1 MSNKYSKMIIFYVF
15 CLCFI
20 GLIGISAA
28 FFTSLTPS
36 ESGSTIVA
44 KGGSMNIRYDNKS
57 ANISV
62 SNIYP
67 REEAWVTKKF
77 QVIGNNTT
85 DLLMFYKVKMVIDN
99 NEFGVDLSYKL
110 TGTNTANSGALIPNV
125 SSNAYIGER
134 DVTFGTGYHVKGKNN
149 VHEYT
154 LQIFFKPRNTGYDI
168 DDNQNY
174 GQEANFAA
182 HLVIEIDGTSTEK
195 APKNWDKAGSNT
207 LLAGIKKNYAS
218 PTATL
223 TNPITDASASN
234 EAVMSLAPDDYGI
247 SYYFRGNVQ
256 NNFVSFAGMCWR
268 IVRITGDGSIKLA
281 LYDYSSANCTNTG
294 DTLAFAR
301 YNGDTYRTEF
311 NKSVPE
317 KVNRYYDSQNT
328 LEGNDKYNDLILNPR
343 NNSYQLLPLATINN
357 SNYNAYIGFMYG
369 TPNSNTYAATHAN
382 INKSGILQNLETW
395 YKAKLTSY
403 TEKLADTIWCND
415 KSTVKDVTINQFG
428 SVNGELH
435 KYSETYNGLGYQKE
449 LTFYGSTIRNYA
461 FESNV
466 NSSTYGTGP
475 SLICPKD
482 NDGGK
487 LSKFTVDD
495 TVNGNGNLDYKI
507 GLLTVDEMV
516 LAGMTTDSTY
526 FNNNYDENS
535 VTSYLRSNANN
546 NYWTLSPL
554 AFDDDG
560 AYVWYFDANG
570 VLFRNGASSS
580 YALRPVVSLK
590 SATTISGGNGTSSSP
605 FIVN

>member
-1 MSNKYSKMIIFYVF
+1 MEKKNKIIIIAIVLALAVLFS
-15 CLCFI
+15 
-20 GLIGISAA
+20 GLTYAY
-28 FFTSLTPS
+28 FTSATSS

-44 KGGSMNIRYDNKS
+44 KGGQMNVVYDNKS

-99 NEFGVDLSYKL
+99 NEFGLDLSYKL

-125 SSNAYIGER
+125 LSNAYIGKQ
-134 DVTFGTGYHVKGKNN
+134 DVSLGTGYHVKGTGN

-154 LQIFFKPRNTGYDI
+154 LQIFLKPRNTGNDRR
-168 DDNQNY
+168 DNQNY

-182 HLVIEIDGTSTEK
+182 HLVIEIDGTSTTSS
-195 APKNWDKAGSNT
+195 PSNWDDAGSNT

-281 LYDYSSANCTNTG
+281 LYDYSSASCTNTG

-301 YNGDTYRTEF
+301 YNGDTYKTKF
-311 NKSVPE
+311 NE
-317 KVNRYYDSQNT
+317 NRD
-328 LEGNDKYNDLILNPR
+328 D
-343 NNSYQLLPLATINN
+343 
-357 SNYNAYIGFMYG
+357 NAYIGFMYG

-382 INKSGILQNLETW
+382 INKSTILQNLETW
-395 YKAKLTSY
+395 YKSKLTAY

-415 KSTVKDVTINQFG
+415 KSTVKDVT
-428 SVNGELH
+428 VNFFESANGVLNKE
-435 KYSETYNGLGYQKE
+435 SMPSSGLGYQKE
-449 LTFYGSTIRNYA
+449 MTMYGSTIRNYA
-461 FESNV
+461 FEQSD
-466 NSSTYGTGP
+466 NSYTYGTGP
-475 SLICPKD
+475 SLMCSKD

-507 GLLTVDEMV
+507 GLLTADEMI
-516 LAGMTTDSTY
+516 LAGMATY
-526 FNNNYDENS
+526 PVYINNNYDENL
-535 VTSYLRSNANN
+535 VTSYLRSNATIDW
-546 NYWTLSPL
+546 YWTLSPD
-554 AFDDDG
+554 AFDGGDAFVWHSVYGGLLGDDFVDRSR
-560 AYVWYFDANG
+560 AV
-570 VLFRNGASSS
+570 
-580 YALRPVVSLK
+580 RPVVSLK
-590 SATTISGGNGTSSSP
+590 SATTISGGNGTASSP
-605 FIVN
+605 FVIN

>member
-1 MSNKYSKMIIFYVF
+1 MEKRNKIIIAAIIIALVI
-15 CLCFI
+15 LCS
-20 GLIGISAA
+20 GLTYAY
-28 FFTSLTPS
+28 FTSATSS

-44 KGGSMNIRYDNKS
+44 KGGQMNVVYDNKS

-99 NEFGVDLSYKL
+99 NEFGLDLSYKL
-110 TGTNTANSGALIPNV
+110 TGTNTSNSGALIPNV
-125 SSNAYIGER
+125 SSNAYIGEH
-134 DVTFGTGYHVKGKNN
+134 DVSLGTGFHVKGTNKI
-149 VHEYT
+149 HEYT
-154 LQIFFKPRNTGYDI
+154 LQIFLKPRNTGNDST
-168 DDNQNY
+168 DNQNY

-256 NNFVSFAGMCWR
+256 NNFVSFANMCWR
-268 IVRITGDGSIKLA
+268 IVRITGDGSVKLA
-281 LYDYSSANCTNTG
+281 LYDYSSASCTNTG

-301 YNGDTYRTEF
+301 YNGDTYKTKF
-311 NKSVPE
+311 NE
-317 KVNRYYDSQNT
+317 NRD
-328 LEGNDKYNDLILNPR
+328 D
-343 NNSYQLLPLATINN
+343 
-357 SNYNAYIGFMYG
+357 NAYIGFMYG

-382 INKSGILQNLETW
+382 INKSTALQNLETW

-415 KSTVKDVTINQFG
+415 KSTVKNVT
-428 SVNGELH
+428 VNFFEPADGVLNKE
-435 KYSETYNGLGYQKE
+435 SMPFPGLGYQKE
-449 LTFYGSTIRNYA
+449 VTAYGSGIRNYA
-461 FESNV
+461 FEESY
-466 NSSTYGTGP
+466 NSSANGTGP

-495 TVNGNGNLDYKI
+495 IVNGNGNLDYKI
-507 GLLTVDEMV
+507 GLLTADEMV
-516 LAGMTTDSTY
+516 LAGMATGPM
-526 FNNNYDENS
+526 FMNNNYDQNS
-535 VTSYLRSNANN
+535 VTSYLRSNANDY
-546 NYWTLSPL
+546 YWTLSPVV
-554 AFDDDG
+554 FRD
-560 AYVWYFDANG
+560 VDAG
-570 VLFRNGASSS
+570 VLFSDGDGSLGGGYVGGSF
-580 YALRPVVSLK
+580 ALRPIVSLK
-590 SATTISGGNGTSSSP
+590 SATTISGGNGTASSP
-605 FIVN
+605 FVVN

>member
-1 MSNKYSKMIIFYVF
+1 MEKRNKIIIIAIVLALAVLFS
-15 CLCFI
+15 
-20 GLIGISAA
+20 GLTYAY
-28 FFTSLTPS
+28 FTSATSS

-44 KGGSMNIRYDNKS
+44 KGGQMNVVYDNKS

-99 NEFGVDLSYKL
+99 NEFGLDLSYKL

-125 SSNAYIGER
+125 SSNAYIGEQ
-134 DVTFGTGYHVKGKNN
+134 DVSLGTGYHVKGTNKI
-149 VHEYT
+149 HDYT
-154 LQIFFKPRNTGYDI
+154 LQIFFKPRNSGD
-168 DDNQNY
+168 DSSDNQNY

-195 APKNWDKAGSNT
+195 APKNWDDAGSNT

-234 EAVMSLAPDDYGI
+234 EAVMGLAPDDYGI

-268 IVRITGDGSIKLA
+268 IVRITGDGSVKLA

-294 DTLAFAR
+294 NDLAFAR
-301 YNGDTYRTEF
+301 YSGTTYKTKFNENGD
-311 NKSVPE
+311 
-317 KVNRYYDSQNT
+317 D
-328 LEGNDKYNDLILNPR
+328 
-343 NNSYQLLPLATINN
+343 
-357 SNYNAYIGFMYG
+357 NAYIGFMYG
-369 TPNSNTYAATHAN
+369 TPNSTTYAATHAN
-382 INKSGILQNLETW
+382 INKSTILQNLETW

-403 TEKLADTIWCND
+403 TDKLADTIWCND
-415 KSTVKDVTINQFG
+415 KSTIKDVTFNGFESVDGVLNKG
-428 SVNGELH
+428 SMPFP
-435 KYSETYNGLGYQKE
+435 GLGYQKE
-449 LTFYGSTIRNYA
+449 LTFYGSGIRNYMS
-461 FESNV
+461 EQSYPSYTN
-466 NSSTYGTGP
+466 GTGP

-516 LAGMTTDSTY
+516 LAGMATISAY
-526 FNNNYDENS
+526 YNNNYDKNS
-535 VTSYLRSNANN
+535 VTSYLRSNANDE
-546 NYWTLSPL
+546 YWSLSPL
-554 AFDDDG
+554 AFDGVSAGVWNSDNFGNLDDD
-560 AYVWYFDANG
+560 YLINSD
-570 VLFRNGASSS
+570 
-580 YALRPVVSLK
+580 ALRPVVSLK
-590 SATTISGGNGTSSSP
+590 SATTISGGNGTASSP
-605 FIVN
+605 FVIN

>member
-1 MSNKYSKMIIFYVF
+1 MEKRNKIVIIAIVLALAVLFS
-15 CLCFI
+15 
-20 GLIGISAA
+20 GLTYAY
-28 FFTSLTPS
+28 FTSATSS

-44 KGGSMNIRYDNKS
+44 KGGTMNVVYDNKS
-57 ANISV
+57 DNISV

-125 SSNAYIGER
+125 SSNAYIGEQ
-134 DVTFGTGYHVKGKNN
+134 DVSLGTGYHVKGTGN

-154 LQIFFKPRNTGYDI
+154 LQIFFKPRNNGNDSS
-168 DDNQNY
+168 DNQNY

-182 HLVIEIDGTSTEK
+182 HLVIEMDGTSTEK
-195 APKNWDKAGSNT
+195 APKNWDDAGSNT

-256 NNFVSFAGMCWR
+256 NNFVSFANMCWR

-281 LYDYSSANCTNTG
+281 LYDYSSASCTNTG

-301 YNGDTYRTEF
+301 YNGDTYKTKF
-311 NKSVPE
+311 NE
-317 KVNRYYDSQNT
+317 Q
-328 LEGNDKYNDLILNPR
+328 YND
-343 NNSYQLLPLATINN
+343 
-357 SNYNAYIGFMYG
+357 NAYIGFMYG

-382 INKSGILQNLETW
+382 TNKSTILQNLETW
-395 YKAKLTSY
+395 YKAKLTAY
-403 TEKLADTIWCND
+403 TEKLADTVWCND
-415 KSTVKDVTINQFG
+415 KSTVKNVTMNIFD
-428 SVNGELH
+428 SANGVLNKESRPLP
-435 KYSETYNGLGYQKE
+435 GLGYQKE
-449 LTFYGSTIRNYA
+449 MTMYGSTIRNMGG
-461 FESNV
+461 EQGGV
-466 NSSTYGTGP
+466 EISTNGTGP

-507 GLLTVDEMV
+507 GLLTADEMI
-516 LAGMTTDSTY
+516 LAGMATESVYT
-526 FNNNYDENS
+526 NNNYDENS
-535 VTSYLRSNANN
+535 VTSYLISNANYY
-546 NYWTLSPL
+546 YWTLSPVDFI
-554 AFDDDG
+554 AGSAGVWSSANDG
-560 AYVWYFDANG
+560 YLDVDG
-570 VLFRNGASSS
+570 VADFSK
-580 YALRPVVSLK
+580 LRPVVSLK
-590 SATTISGGNGTSSSP
+590 FATTISGGNGTASSP
-605 FIVN
+605 FVIN

>member
-1 MSNKYSKMIIFYVF
+1 MEKRNKIVIIAIVLALAVLFS
-15 CLCFI
+15 
-20 GLIGISAA
+20 GLTYAY
-28 FFTSLTPS
+28 FTSATSS

-44 KGGSMNIRYDNKS
+44 KGGTMNVVYDNKS
-57 ANISV
+57 DNISV

-125 SSNAYIGER
+125 SSNAYIGEQ
-134 DVTFGTGYHVKGKNN
+134 DVSLGTGYHVKGTGN

-154 LQIFFKPRNTGYDI
+154 LQIFFKPRNNGSDSSN
-168 DDNQNY
+168 NQNY
-174 GQEANFAA
+174 AQQANFAA

-195 APKNWDKAGSNT
+195 APKNWDDAGSNT

-256 NNFVSFAGMCWR
+256 NNFVSFANMCWR

-281 LYDYSSANCTNTG
+281 LYDYSSASCTNTG
-294 DTLAFAR
+294 DTLAYAR
-301 YNGDTYRTEF
+301 YNGNTYKTKF
-311 NKSVPE
+311 NE
-317 KVNRYYDSQNT
+317 QYD
-328 LEGNDKYNDLILNPR
+328 D
-343 NNSYQLLPLATINN
+343 
-357 SNYNAYIGFMYG
+357 NAYIGFMYG
-369 TPNSNTYAATHAN
+369 TPNSTTYAATHAN
-382 INKSGILQNLETW
+382 INKSTILQNLETW
-395 YKAKLTSY
+395 YKAKLTAY

-415 KSTVKDVTINQFG
+415 KSTVKDVTASLFE
-428 SVNGELH
+428 SANGVLN
-435 KYSETYNGLGYQKE
+435 KKSISYSGLGYQKE
-449 LTFYGSTIRNYA
+449 NTAYGSTIRNA
-461 FESNV
+461 GIEQGEKKA
-466 NSSTYGTGP
+466 THGTGP
-475 SLICPKD
+475 SLICQKD

-507 GLLTVDEMV
+507 GLLTADEMV
-516 LAGMTTDSTY
+516 LAGMATY
-526 FNNNYDENS
+526 PVYNNNNYDQNS
-535 VTSYLRSNANN
+535 VTSYLRSNATINW
-546 NYWTLSPL
+546 YWTLSPDFGGD
-554 AFDDDG
+554 AAD
-560 AYVWYFDANG
+560 VWGSGGGG
-570 VLFRNGASSS
+570 VLGDGHVDFFD
-580 YALRPVVSLK
+580 ALRPVVSLK

-605 FIVN
+605 FVVN

>member
-1 MSNKYSKMIIFYVF
+1 MDKKNKIIIIAIVLALAVLFS
-15 CLCFI
+15 
-20 GLIGISAA
+20 GLTYAY
-28 FFTSLTPS
+28 FTSATSS

-44 KGGSMNIRYDNKS
+44 KGGQMNVVYDNKS

-85 DLLMFYKVKMVIDN
+85 DLLMFYKVKMVVDN
-99 NEFGVDLSYKL
+99 NEFGLDLSYKL
-110 TGTNTANSGALIPNV
+110 TGTNTSNSGALIPNV

-134 DVTFGTGYHVKGKNN
+134 DVSLGTGYHVKGTNKI
-149 VHEYT
+149 HEYT
-154 LQIFFKPRNTGYDI
+154 LQIFFKPRNTGYDS

-182 HLVIEIDGTSTEK
+182 HLVIEIDGTSTTSS
-195 APKNWDKAGSNT
+195 PSNWDDAGSNT

-256 NNFVSFAGMCWR
+256 NNFVSFANMCWR

-281 LYDYSSANCTNTG
+281 LYDYSSASCTNTG

-301 YNGDTYRTEF
+301 YNGDTYTTKF
-311 NKSVPE
+311 NE
-317 KVNRYYDSQNT
+317 KRD
-328 LEGNDKYNDLILNPR
+328 D
-343 NNSYQLLPLATINN
+343 
-357 SNYNAYIGFMYG
+357 NAYVGFMYG

-395 YKAKLTSY
+395 YKSELTAY

-415 KSTVKDVTINQFG
+415 KSTDKDVTANFFE
-428 SVNGELH
+428 SANGVLNKESIP
-435 KYSETYNGLGYQKE
+435 YSGLGYQKE
-449 LTFYGSTIRNYA
+449 NTAYGSGIRNYPL
-461 FESNV
+461 ESSDNRF
-466 NSSTYGTGP
+466 TYGTGP

-482 NDGGK
+482 NSGGK

-507 GLLTVDEMV
+507 GLLTADEMA
-516 LAGMTTDSTY
+516 LAGMATGQVY
-526 FNNNYDENS
+526 INNNYDENS

-546 NYWTLSPL
+546 NYWTLSPFD
-554 AFDDDG
+554 FDDVSAD
-560 AYVWYFDANG
+560 VWYSFYIGGLAAVHVG
-570 VLFRNGASSS
+570 GSF
-580 YALRPVVSLK
+580 ALRPVVSLK
-590 SATTISGGNGTSSSP
+590 SATTISGGNGTASSP
-605 FIVN
+605 FVIN

>member
-99 NEFGVDLSYKL
+99 NEFGLDLSYKL
-110 TGTNTANSGALIPNV
+110 TGTNTSNSGALIPNV

-134 DVTFGTGYHVKGKNN
+134 DVSLGTGYHVKGTNKI
-149 VHEYT
+149 HEYT
-154 LQIFFKPRNTGYDI
+154 LQIFFKPRNTGYDS

-195 APKNWDKAGSNT
+195 APKNWNDAGSNT

-256 NNFVSFAGMCWR
+256 NNFVSFANMCWR
-268 IVRITGDGSIKLA
+268 IVRITGDGSVKLA
-281 LYDYSSANCTNTG
+281 LYDYSSASCTNTG

-301 YNGDTYRTEF
+301 YNGDTYETKF
-311 NKSVPE
+311 NE
-317 KVNRYYDSQNT
+317 NRD
-328 LEGNDKYNDLILNPR
+328 D
-343 NNSYQLLPLATINN
+343 
-357 SNYNAYIGFMYG
+357 NAYIGFMYG

-382 INKSGILQNLETW
+382 TNKSTILQNLETW
-395 YKAKLTSY
+395 YKAKLTAY

-415 KSTVKDVTINQFG
+415 KSTDKDVTANLIE
-428 SVNGELH
+428 SANGVLNKEYIVL
-435 KYSETYNGLGYQKE
+435 NGLGYQKE
-449 LTFYGSTIRNYA
+449 KTMYGSAIRNMG
-461 FESNV
+461 FESIAEK
-466 NSSTYGTGP
+466 NSTNGTGP
-475 SLICPKD
+475 SLICPND

-507 GLLTVDEMV
+507 GLLTIDEMA
-516 LAGMTTDSTY
+516 LAGMATISVY
-526 FNNNYDENS
+526 INNNYNQNS

-546 NYWTLSPL
+546 EDWTLSPL
-554 AFDDDG
+554 AFDDGG
-560 AYVWYFDANG
+560 ALVWSSFG
-570 VLFRNGASSS
+570 VGGLGYDDVDFSR
-580 YALRPVVSLK
+580 ALRPVVSLK
-590 SATTISGGNGTSSSP
+590 SATTISGGNGTASSP

>member
-1 MSNKYSKMIIFYVF
+1 MNNKYSKMIIFYVF

-20 GLIGISAA
+20 GLIGLSAA

-36 ESGSTIVA
+36 ESGSTLYA

-85 DLLMFYKVKMVIDN
+85 DLLMFYKVKMVVDN
-99 NEFGVDLSYKL
+99 NEFGLDLSYKL

-125 SSNAYIGER
+125 SSNAYIGEH
-134 DVTFGTGYHVKGKNN
+134 DVFLGTGYHVKGTNKI
-149 VHEYT
+149 HEYT
-154 LQIFFKPRNTGYDI
+154 LKIFLKPSNKD
-168 DDNQNY
+168 QNY
-174 GQEANFAA
+174 AQQANFAA
-182 HLVIEIDGTSTEK
+182 HLVIEIDGTSTTSS
-195 APKNWDKAGSNT
+195 PSNWDKAGSNT

-256 NNFVSFAGMCWR
+256 NNFVSFANMCWR

-281 LYDYSSANCTNTG
+281 LYNYSSTNCTNTG
-294 DTLAFAR
+294 DDLAFDI
-301 YNGDTYRTEF
+301 NDDTYKTSFSE
-311 NKSVPE
+311 N
-317 KVNRYYDSQNT
+317 
-328 LEGNDKYNDLILNPR
+328 NDD
-343 NNSYQLLPLATINN
+343 
-357 SNYNAYIGFMYG
+357 NAYIGFMYG
-369 TPNSNTYAATHAN
+369 ASNSTTYAATHAN
-382 INKSGILQNLETW
+382 INKSVILQNLETW
-395 YKAKLTSY
+395 YKAKLTAY
-403 TEKLADTIWCND
+403 TDKLADTIWCND
-415 KSTVKDVTINQFG
+415 KSTVKDVTANIFESADGVLNKQ
-428 SVNGELH
+428 SMI
-435 KYSETYNGLGYQKE
+435 YSGLGYQKE
-449 LTFYGSTIRNYA
+449 MTMYGSGIRNMGIEA
-461 FESNV
+461 RGEKN
-466 NSSTYGTGP
+466 STYGTGP

-516 LAGMTTDSTY
+516 LAGMATESVY

-535 VTSYLRSNANN
+535 VTTYLRSNANDY
-546 NYWTLSPL
+546 YWTLSPIGFSDVDASVWRSAAGGYL
-554 AFDDDG
+554 GGD
-560 AYVWYFDANG
+560 YVG
-570 VLFRNGASSS
+570 LSL
-580 YALRPVVSLK
+580 ALRPVISLK
-590 SATTISGGNGTSSSP
+590 SATTISGGNGTASSP
-605 FIVN
+605 FVIN

>member
-1 MSNKYSKMIIFYVF
+1 MEKKNKIIIIAIVLALAVLFS
-15 CLCFI
+15 
-20 GLIGISAA
+20 GLTYAY
-28 FFTSLTPS
+28 FTSATSS

-44 KGGSMNIRYDNKS
+44 KGGQMNVVYDNKS
-57 ANISV
+57 DNISV

-99 NEFGVDLSYKL
+99 NEFGLDLSYTL
-110 TGTNTANSGALIPNV
+110 TGTNTSNSGALIPNV
-125 SSNAYIGER
+125 SSNTYIGER
-134 DVTFGTGYHVKGKNN
+134 DVSLGTGYHVKGTGN

-154 LQIFFKPRNTGYDI
+154 LQIFLKPRNTGNDSR
-168 DDNQNY
+168 DNQNY
-174 GQEANFAA
+174 AQQANFAA

-223 TNPITDASASN
+223 TNPVTDISASN
-234 EAVMSLAPDDYGI
+234 EAVMSLTPDDYGI

-281 LYDYSSANCTNTG
+281 LYDYSSASCTNTG

-301 YNGDTYRTEF
+301 YNGDTYTTKF
-311 NKSVPE
+311 NE
-317 KVNRYYDSQNT
+317 
-328 LEGNDKYNDLILNPR
+328 NDDD
-343 NNSYQLLPLATINN
+343 
-357 SNYNAYIGFMYG
+357 NAYIGFMYG

-382 INKSGILQNLETW
+382 INKSTILQNLETW
-395 YKAKLTSY
+395 YKAKLTAY

-415 KSTVKDVTINQFG
+415 KSTVKNVT
-428 SVNGELH
+428 VNIFKSANGVLNKES
-435 KYSETYNGLGYQKE
+435 KVYNGLGYQKE
-449 LTFYGSTIRNYA
+449 KTVYGAGIRN
-461 FESNV
+461 FGTESN
-466 NSSTYGTGP
+466 NSSTNGTGP
-475 SLICPKD
+475 SLICPND

-495 TVNGNGNLDYKI
+495 TVNVNGNLDYKI
-507 GLLTVDEMV
+507 GLLTADEMV
-516 LAGMTTDSTY
+516 LAGMATY
-526 FNNNYDENS
+526 PVYNNNNYDQNS
-535 VTSYLRSNANN
+535 VTSYLRSNATINW
-546 NYWTLSPL
+546 YWALSPVD
-554 AFDDDG
+554 FSDDG
-560 AYVWYFDANG
+560 ALVWRSGGGGSLDG
-570 VLFRNGASSS
+570 VDVGLFC
-580 YALRPVVSLK
+580 ALRPVVSLK

-605 FIVN
+605 FVVN

>member
-1 MSNKYSKMIIFYVF
+1 MEKKNKIIIAAIIIALVI
-15 CLCFI
+15 LCS
-20 GLIGISAA
+20 GLTYAY
-28 FFTSLTPS
+28 FTSATSS

-44 KGGSMNIRYDNKS
+44 KGGQMNVVYDNKS

-99 NEFGVDLSYKL
+99 NEFGLDLSYTL
-110 TGTNTANSGALIPNV
+110 TGTNTSNSGALIPNV

-134 DVTFGTGYHVKGKNN
+134 DVSLGTGYHVKGTGN

-154 LQIFFKPRNTGYDI
+154 LQIFLKPRNTGNDSR
-168 DDNQNY
+168 DNQNY

-182 HLVIEIDGTSTEK
+182 HLVIEMDGTSTEK
-195 APKNWDKAGSNT
+195 APKNWDDAGSNT

-256 NNFVSFAGMCWR
+256 NNFVSFANMCWR

-281 LYDYSSANCTNTG
+281 LYDYSSASCTNTG
-294 DTLAFAR
+294 NDLAFAR
-301 YNGDTYRTEF
+301 YNGDTYETKF
-311 NKSVPE
+311 NESEV
-317 KVNRYYDSQNT
+317 D
-328 LEGNDKYNDLILNPR
+328 
-343 NNSYQLLPLATINN
+343 
-357 SNYNAYIGFMYG
+357 NAYMGFMYG
-369 TPNSNTYAATHAN
+369 TPNSDTYAATHAN
-382 INKSGILQNLETW
+382 INKSTILQNLETW
-395 YKAKLTSY
+395 YKSKLTAY
-403 TEKLADTIWCND
+403 TDKLADTIWCND
-415 KSTVKDVTINQFG
+415 KSTVKDVTGNIFDSADGVLNKESQP
-428 SVNGELH
+428 S
-435 KYSETYNGLGYQKE
+435 SGLGYQKE
-449 LTFYGSTIRNYA
+449 VTAYGSAIRNIGV
-461 FESNV
+461 EIRN
-466 NSSTYGTGP
+466 NSQTYGTGP

-507 GLLTVDEMV
+507 GLLTVDEMA
-516 LAGMTTDSTY
+516 LAGMTTISAY
-526 FNNNYDENS
+526 FNNNYDVTS
-535 VTSYLRSNANN
+535 VTSYLRSNANYR
-546 NYWTLSPL
+546 YWTLSPFGFL
-554 AFDDDG
+554 YGYARVWRSDG
-560 AYVWYFDANG
+560 DGRLGGDNVG
-570 VLFRNGASSS
+570 GS
-580 YALRPVVSLK
+580 YALRPIVSLK
-590 SATTISGGNGTSSSP
+590 SATTISGGNGTASSP
-605 FIVN
+605 FVIN

>member
-1 MSNKYSKMIIFYVF
+1 MEKKNKIIIIAIVLALAVLFS
-15 CLCFI
+15 
-20 GLIGISAA
+20 GLTYAY
-28 FFTSLTPS
+28 FTSATSS

-44 KGGSMNIRYDNKS
+44 KGGQMNVVYDNKS

-67 REEAWVTKKF
+67 REEAWATKKF

-99 NEFGVDLSYKL
+99 NEFGLDLSYKL
-110 TGTNTANSGALIPNV
+110 TGTNTSNSGALIPSI

-134 DVTFGTGYHVKGKNN
+134 DVSLGTGYHVKGKNN

-154 LQIFFKPRNTGYDI
+154 LQIFFKPRNTGNDRR
-168 DDNQNY
+168 DNQNY

-182 HLVIEIDGTSTEK
+182 HLVIEIDGTSAEK
-195 APKNWDKAGSNT
+195 APKDWDKAGSNT

-234 EAVMSLAPDDYGI
+234 EAVMSLTPDDYGI

-281 LYDYSSANCTNTG
+281 LYDYSSSSCINTG

-301 YNGDTYRTEF
+301 YNGDTYKTEF
-311 NKSVPE
+311 NK
-317 KVNRYYDSQNT
+317 
-328 LEGNDKYNDLILNPR
+328 KYND
-343 NNSYQLLPLATINN
+343 
-357 SNYNAYIGFMYG
+357 NAYIGFMYG

-382 INKSGILQNLETW
+382 INKSTVLQNLETW

-403 TEKLADTIWCND
+403 TDKLADTIWCND
-415 KSTVKDVTINQFG
+415 KRTVKDVTSNQVV
-428 SVNGELH
+428 SENGVLNKEYIVL
-435 KYSETYNGLGYQKE
+435 NGLGYQKE
-449 LTFYGSTIRNYA
+449 VTAYGSGIRNYA
-461 FESNV
+461 FEESY
-466 NSSTYGTGP
+466 NSSANGTGP
-475 SLICPKD
+475 SLICPND

-495 TVNGNGNLDYKI
+495 TVNGNGNLNYKI
-507 GLLTVDEMV
+507 GMLTVDEMI
-516 LAGMTTDSTY
+516 LAGLPTSQVY
-526 FNNNYDENS
+526 ENNGYSSNY
-535 VTSYLRSNANN
+535 VTSYLLKNATGWS
-546 NYWTLSPL
+546 YYTLSPAIIGYSSNDVWTIYNYGYL
-554 AFDDDG
+554 QTDSAGTSG
-560 AYVWYFDANG
+560 AI
-570 VLFRNGASSS
+570 
-580 YALRPVVSLK
+580 RPAISLK
-590 SATTISGGNGTSSSP
+590 ATTTISSGTGTASSP
-605 FIVN
+605 FIIN